1 MMLSSRSEVRRSF
14 ARACARSGTR
24 VPDVLVDE
32 WVDQVLEMRDWYEKE
47 VICLKAMFDA
57 ENRVLGREI
66 ATMRK
71 PQSLPPNVVE
81 LRER

>member
-1 MMLSSRSEVRRSF
+1 MD
-14 ARACARSGTR
+14 C
-24 VPDVLVDE
+24 
-32 WVDQVLEMRDWYEKE
+32 YEKE

-57 ENRVLGREI
+57 EIGVLGREI